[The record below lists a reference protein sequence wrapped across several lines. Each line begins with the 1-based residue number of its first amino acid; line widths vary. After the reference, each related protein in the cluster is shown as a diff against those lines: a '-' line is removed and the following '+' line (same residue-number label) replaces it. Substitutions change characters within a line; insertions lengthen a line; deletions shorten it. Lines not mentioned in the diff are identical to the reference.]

1 MAQRYSAP
9 ASCRELVTPVRQA
22 KGAKPVRK
30 TIGNRCLPPPAPI
43 SIFPP
48 GSRHFK
54 RSRTSPAKSKLPI
67 WQASSRPNPAF
78 KKKQKNTLFRS
89 DTTDPYFHVDRA
101 FAFRQHTPKGVSPL
115 SRVSVAADR
124 ILAPRAQT
132 GLRLCGSHRSVF
144 LIIVNVPYANHRLSP
159 SHRHGKETATYPA
172 AHPRR
177 SATLCG
183 VKCVN

>member
-1 MAQRYSAP
+1 MGSGKWYQCANLDRITLQAP
-9 ASCRELVTPVRQA
+9 MSQTTLKLAPFASDPILRGKRHLGIRFGDCAPCLQSRGQGQIVKICTLTP
-22 KGAKPVRK
+22 
-30 TIGNRCLPPPAPI
+30 
-43 SIFPP
+43 IF
-48 GSRHFK
+48 
-54 RSRTSPAKSKLPI
+54 
-67 WQASSRPNPAF
+67 
-78 KKKQKNTLFRS
+78 
-89 DTTDPYFHVDRA
+89 TDPYFHVDRA

-115 SRVSVAADR
+115 SRVSVVADR

-177 SATLCG
+177 SATVCG